1 MKEPISKTE
10 AALKEKLMFLQVM
23 KGTAMGPAVMA
34 GLGGTKSRGTRVVV
48 CTDGIGTHGIGMF
61 SKKS

>member
-1 MKEPISKTE
+1 
-10 AALKEKLMFLQVM
+10 MFLQVM

-48 CTDGIGTHGIGMF
+48 CTDGIGTHGLGMF
-61 SKKS
+61 SKKT